1 MDTDDTN
8 IQMKIIVNIKYV
20 ELTLKKLLR
29 IKFINSKLIYSYQN
43 FDIFYKLG
51 YIN

>member
-29 IKFINSKLIYSYQN
+29 IKFIKHNISYIYY
-43 FDIFYKLG
+43 
-51 YIN
+51 YIINNIYLSM